1 MIATFIHTIAGFLSM
16 DLYGA
21 VFPLLA
27 VAFVF
32 IAVCYLIDKGIRR
45 QSR

>member
-1 MIATFIHTIAGFLSM
+1 MVITFIHTIAGFLSM
-16 DLYGA
+16 DLFGA
-21 VFPLLA
+21 VLPLLA

-32 IAVCYLIDKGIRR
+32 IAFCYFIDKSIRR

>member
-1 MIATFIHTIAGFLSM
+1 MIATFIHTITGLLSM

-27 VAFVF
+27 VTFVF
-32 IAVCYLIDKGIRR
+32 IALCYFIDKGIRR

>member
-21 VFPLLA
+21 VLPLLA

-32 IAVCYLIDKGIRR
+32 VTLCYFIDKGIRR